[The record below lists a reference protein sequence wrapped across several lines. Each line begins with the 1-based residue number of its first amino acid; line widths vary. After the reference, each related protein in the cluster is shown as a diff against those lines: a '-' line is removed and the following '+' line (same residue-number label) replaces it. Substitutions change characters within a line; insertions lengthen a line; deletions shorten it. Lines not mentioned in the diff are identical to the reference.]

1 MEVIPPLYL
10 IGKKIP
16 CWKCG
21 QRMSAVALL
30 APKVFDEDET
40 QDAAC
45 IISGITGIPE
55 DILMYIQS
63 RVPTFK
69 MSYSQTVG
77 DSYLANTCPKCD
89 TLSGDF
95 YLHSEPG
102 GPFFPESE
110 DEARQLYVTEIPTK
124 ERATIFGNAGYGPG
138 DMILEHAQR
147 IA

>member
-10 IGKKIP
+10 IGRKIP

-30 APKVFDEDET
+30 APKVFDEDEP
-40 QDAAC
+40 QNAVC
-45 IISGITGIPE
+45 IISGITRIPE
-55 DILMYIQS
+55 GILTYIQS
-63 RVPTFK
+63 RVPTFR

-77 DSYLANTCPKCD
+77 DSYLANTCPNCD
-89 TLSGDF
+89 SLSGDF

-102 GPFFPESE
+102 GPFFPDSE
-110 DEARQLYVTEIPTK
+110 DEARQLYITEIPTK
-124 ERATIFGNAGYGPG
+124 GRTTIFGNAGYGPG
-138 DMILEHAQR
+138 DMILEYAQR